1 MMLFDPRLFNAI
13 WLAIACTAV
22 IVGLAIVASIIV
34 STLTAIQVL
43 RGKTEPKPLI
53 VEAFLRRSPQTRQEP
68 NNGLAPTRN
77 GWPED
82 F

>member
-1 MMLFDPRLFNAI
+1 MLFDPRLFNAI

-22 IVGLAIVASIIV
+22 IVGLAIVASVVV

-43 RGKTEPKPLI
+43 RGKAERKPLI
-53 VEAFLRRSPQTRQEP
+53 VEAFLRPADQSRHETYD
-68 NNGLAPTRN
+68 GVAPIHSD
-77 GWPED
+77 WPSD